1 MNRHRQ
7 IILDTETTGL
17 DPLSGHRVIEVG
29 ALEMVERRLT
39 GQQFHY
45 YLNPERLV
53 EEQAV
58 AIHGL
63 NNQFLADKPLFASI
77 VNELLAFIDGAEL
90 IIHNAPFDV
99 KFLEH
104 EFLLAGVKPVKITA
118 RATVTDTLV
127 MARKMH
133 PGQKNSL
140 DALCKRYK
148 VDNAHRNLHG
158 ALLDAAILAQ
168 VYLALTGGQK
178 SLFLHEPV
186 GAGSIP
192 VQPEAMRGS
201 SAAAP
206 MANRPEAIIHAST
219 EECAEHEQMLVLLR
233 AKKKSAVYWDKF
245 ND

>member
-1 MNRHRQ
+1 MRHRQ

-17 DPLSGHRVIEVG
+17 DPLSGHRVIEIG
-29 ALEMVERRLT
+29 ALEMVERRLS
-39 GQQFHY
+39 GRQCHY

-63 NNQFLADKPLFASI
+63 NNQFLADKPVFATIADEFLS
-77 VNELLAFIDGAEL
+77 FIDGAEL

-104 EFLLAGVKPVKITA
+104 ELLLAGIKPVKITA

-148 VDNAHRNLHG
+148 VDNAHRSLHG

-178 SLFLHEPV
+178 SLLLTETV
-186 GAGSIP
+186 GVDFMPTCLKTVA
-192 VQPEAMRGS
+192 VQDANV
-201 SAAAP
+201 P
-206 MANRPEAIIHAST
+206 MQARPMTIIHAS
-219 EECAEHEQMLVLLR
+219 EAEMAEHEQLLSLLR
-233 AKKKSAVYWDKF
+233 QEKKTAIFWDTWLA
-245 ND
+245 